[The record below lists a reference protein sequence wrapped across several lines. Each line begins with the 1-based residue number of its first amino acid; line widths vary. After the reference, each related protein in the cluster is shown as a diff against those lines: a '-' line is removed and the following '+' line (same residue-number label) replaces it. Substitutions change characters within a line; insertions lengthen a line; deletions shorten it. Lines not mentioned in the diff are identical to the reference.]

1 MPMPFSRRRLIRR
14 RSRWRDEA
22 PDEALEGRVAIVT
35 GGARGIGL
43 AIVEELHRL
52 GAAVLVADSGV
63 SISGNEPDASS
74 CRRRCRESL
83 AAMQRHLPRTWP
95 RPGAADQAVKL
106 AVDNFGALDIVVN
119 NAAILRDA
127 FIFKASRENWEQ
139 LIANNLTASFALLAA
154 ATPLMREQQK
164 NGRAPGRIVNIVSS
178 AGLFG
183 NFGQSAYASAKAG
196 LVGLTRV
203 VAMDMA
209 RSKVACNAIA
219 PFAATRV
226 TATIQPANEAQ
237 AAYKERA
244 LRIPGAL
251 CCAPHGLAVLE
262 RARHQRP
269 AVRRARPRTL
279 PVFPAAAGGAN
290 ADERGHLRGISTT
303 WRRRCKAS
311 SPGNSPIWAPTWNFS
326 IPNHSF
332 EVYPMTTTATIEVKT
347 AADLA
352 HQPEEYRNGRE
363 KDRDQPCGQ
372 RALRRAGVRRA
383 RHQAGADALHQV
395 ADLPY
400 RDGGVSSPCALQGAR
415 RGDRHA
421 GRAHGSRK

>member
-1 MPMPFSRRRLIRR
+1 MKPGQ
-14 RSRWRDEA
+14 
-22 PDEALEGRVAIVT
+22 ALEGRVAIVT

-63 SISGNEPDASS
+63 SISGNEPDSS
-74 CRRRCRESL
+74 IAESV
-83 AAMQRHLPRTWP
+83 AARLGRNAAAFTQDMAAT
-95 RPGAADQAVKL
+95 GAADQAVKL
-106 AVDNFGALDIVVN
+106 AVEKFGALDIVVN
-119 NAAILRDA
+119 NAAIVRDA
-127 FIFKASRENWEQ
+127 FIFRAGRENWEQ
-139 LIANNLTASFALLAA
+139 MIANNLTAPFALLAA

-244 LRIPGAL
+244 LRIPAHYVARLTAL
-251 CCAPHGLAVLE
+251 LCSNAHDITGQLFGVRGRELFLFSQPRPVARTLMHPGTSWNLDGLAKTMQSE
-262 RARHQRP
+262 
-269 AVRRARPRTL
+269 
-279 PVFPAAAGGAN
+279 FGGK
-290 ADERGHLRGISTT
+290 L
-303 WRRRCKAS
+303 
-311 SPGNSPIWAPTWNFS
+311 
-326 IPNHSF
+326 
-332 EVYPMTTTATIEVKT
+332 
-347 AADLA
+347 ADL
-352 HQPEEYRNGRE
+352 GT
-363 KDRDQPCGQ
+363 
-372 RALRRAGVRRA
+372 
-383 RHQAGADALHQV
+383 
-395 ADLPY
+395 DLEFFNTEPL
-400 RDGGVSSPCALQGAR
+400 V
-415 RGDRHA
+415 
-421 GRAHGSRK
+421 